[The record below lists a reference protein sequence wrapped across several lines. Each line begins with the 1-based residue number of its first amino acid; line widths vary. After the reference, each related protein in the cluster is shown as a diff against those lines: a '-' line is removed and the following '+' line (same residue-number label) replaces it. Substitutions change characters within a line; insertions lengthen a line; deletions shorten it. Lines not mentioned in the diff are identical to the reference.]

1 MAESHPNTISRAI
14 TAAYF
19 GITFI
24 LVIAEILAGKT
35 SGLSFD
41 PQLLL
46 FVFKPLLIPSLML
59 LYFFTSKTRSKLY
72 FAALFFAMCSNIF
85 FLSVAPH
92 FLLYGML
99 AFMFYRI
106 LSIVVVLKLI
116 KKIPVLPFLIACV
129 PFVFIF
135 SCLINLTM
143 NALGASFYPVIVN
156 GILISILSGISL
168 SNYIL
173 DDSRN
178 NSWLAISTLLA
189 IVLVYLFMIQKYYLP
204 NDIFQPMSALIFAGA
219 HYAYYKFVVISE
231 NQKTNGSLNDDGPA
245 LG

>member
-24 LVIAEILAGKT
+24 LVIAEILAGKA

-72 FAALFFAMCSNIF
+72 FVALFFAMCSNIF
-85 FLSVAPH
+85 FLSLAH

-106 LSIVVVLKLI
+106 LSIVIVLKLI
-116 KKIPVLPFLIACV
+116 KKIPMLPFLIACV
-129 PFVFIF
+129 PFVLFF
-135 SCLINLTM
+135 LLINL
-143 NALGASFYPVIVN
+143 P
-156 GILISILSGISL
+156 
-168 SNYIL
+168 
-173 DDSRN
+173 
-178 NSWLAISTLLA
+178 
-189 IVLVYLFMIQKYYLP
+189 
-204 NDIFQPMSALIFAGA
+204 
-219 HYAYYKFVVISE
+219 
-231 NQKTNGSLNDDGPA
+231 
-245 LG
+245 